1 MECLLWHEPSDPRV
15 GVLEARLSGL
25 RLRVVA
31 PARAIRTDKES
42 YLAWVDAFRR
52 TFTAPDAHASLD
64 SAKRAAVELALA
76 VVMAE
81 QDQVRQRLEHAPT
94 PLLEEDLQTLNELL
108 LALLR
113 EAERSA

>member
-1 MECLLWHEPSDPRV
+1 MELEWQTPSDPRV

-25 RLRVVA
+25 RLRVVT
-31 PARAIRTDKES
+31 PARAIRTESES

-52 TFTAPDAHASLD
+52 TFTAPDAHASLEG
-64 SAKRAAVELALA
+64 AKRGAIKLALE

-81 QDQVRQRLEHAPT
+81 QDRIRQRLERAPT
-94 PLLEEDLQTLNELL
+94 LLLEEDLQTLNELL

-113 EAERSA
+113 EVERPA